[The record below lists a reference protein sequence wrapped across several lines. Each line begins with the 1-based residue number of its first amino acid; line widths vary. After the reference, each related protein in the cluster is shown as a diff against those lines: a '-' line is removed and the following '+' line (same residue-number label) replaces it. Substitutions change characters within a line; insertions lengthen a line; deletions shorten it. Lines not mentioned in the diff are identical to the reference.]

1 MKKLFVIAL
10 LCLFVGCSSNNQNN
24 NNCVPFVSVNETVDL
39 NLPQHLNLRIPGNWG
54 YVSGGHQGMI
64 VYNIN
69 GTQFKAFE
77 RLCPQENPSSCS
89 QMIVENNIR
98 MKCQC
103 SNHEFNILN
112 GSPLTGGVNCFAK
125 EYFVENLNGTVLRI
139 TNF

>member
-1 MKKLFVIAL
+1 M
-10 LCLFVGCSSNNQNN
+10 
-24 NNCVPFVSVNETVDL
+24 

-54 YVSGGHQGMI
+54 YVSGGHQGII

-103 SNHEFNILN
+103 NNHEFNILN
-112 GSPLTGGVNCFAK
+112 GSPLTSGVECFAK